1 MRIDQLPV
9 APSVANANTLPV
21 NVGGLTEQVSIGNLV
36 NSIRADVY
44 GSPLTA
50 SSAAGMTDQTKVYI
64 YTGTTTSSLTNGH
77 WYYYNGSAWADGGV
91 YNSTAVQTDT
101 TLTLSDVAADAKATG
116 DAIAQNASDIDAN
129 EGAIATNTSNISANT
144 TAITQNRAMIAP
156 TETSPAASAHA
167 VGENIIYSGT
177 LYTVT
182 APIAAG
188 DTLTVGTNIAA
199 APNGVSGQLSD
210 LRSALYATT
219 DRTGVDY
226 QPSVNFTD
234 GKGVKYLDGG
244 LGTTEYRSYSDFIS
258 ISGYE
263 KVVVTMGKYTSI
275 TNYGIAFYT
284 AATYS
289 AYISGARETY
299 NASSVGVEER
309 TFEIP
314 STANYMRVSW
324 FPSSSEYY
332 SQFSCHLVKDGTL
345 DAELA
350 GMKAEIT
357 QSEEWIDD
365 ISDIT
370 GNDRV
375 PEITFT
381 NGKGVKYLDG
391 GLGTIESRSY
401 SDFINVE
408 WFEKVVVTMGAYTY
422 STNYGIAF
430 YTNNNS
436 TSFISGVR
444 ETYNASSVGVETRTF
459 NVPATAK
466 YMRLTW
472 FSSSSE
478 FYSQFSCHLVKKGSL
493 DDKLDALVN
502 VVTENALNKST
513 ITSGKFINK
522 SGSVGTSD
530 SYSVTDYIAVKKND
544 VVKLMY
550 SKASSAST
558 MRYVTAYNASKSAV
572 SDSGAENVSSYT
584 VPTGIAYVRISAS
597 KTILDNTYPRIS
609 LNGEII
615 KYESYYSGLTSGLAK
630 NDHTNLELF
639 RNYPLSALP
648 EYFVNNLAYK
658 PLGQLSK
665 GYICLVSDDGDSG
678 LATYTVPMLIAKN
691 VPATFAVMQSSG
703 CWEDDT
709 NKATILDAVT
719 NHGCCIAQHGG
730 TTWDQYDELTLNHF
744 FDKEKEFWD
753 SLGVTVYGAVCPQH
767 RISNMIKAVAGGRFG
782 CLRSGYNY
790 GTVPYPNYTNGA
802 RSNLYGLC
810 SQSSLDGTLGNQSS
824 ILDYCKENNLLRII
838 HWHENEMSA
847 ADKTMLEGI
856 IDYAKSIEM
865 TFVTMKDIPTII

>member
-1 MRIDQLPV
+1 MAVYKENIVDIDLAKGSLHRSFLTHTIGSGDVEADHFGVRVFRDGEPVDLTDVSVQGIFNPPQGSPIALTSGNVISGNVAAVVLKQACYNYNGQFCLSIKLVGGGVTGTMRIVDGMVDNTHSTGTV
-9 APSVANANTLPV
+9 APTEEVPTYQEVIAQYDAMVAATAAANGCIAETFDATKAYSAGKYVINSGALYRLTADHAANTTWANTSKV
-21 NVGGLTEQVSIGNLV
+21 EVKFGNE
-36 NSIRADVY
+36 
-44 GSPLTA
+44 
-50 SSAAGMTDQTKVYI
+50 
-64 YTGTTTSSLTNGH
+64 
-77 WYYYNGSAWADGGV
+77 
-91 YNSTAVQTDT
+91 
-101 TLTLSDVAADAKATG
+101 LSDVK
-116 DAIAQNASDIDAN
+116 
-129 EGAIATNTSNISANT
+129 
-144 TAITQNRAMIAP
+144 
-156 TETSPAASAHA
+156 
-167 VGENIIYSGT
+167 
-177 LYTVT
+177 
-182 APIAAG
+182 
-188 DTLTVGTNIAA
+188 
-199 APNGVSGQLSD
+199 
-210 LRSALYATT
+210 SALYATT

-234 GKGVKYLDGG
+234 GKGVKYSNGQ
-244 LGTTEYRSYSDFIS
+244 LGTTSDRSCSDFIP

-263 KVVVTMGKYTSI
+263 KVVVTMGEYTST

-284 AATYS
+284 DATYS
-289 AYISGARETY
+289 AYISGERETY

-350 GMKAEIT
+350 GMKAETT

-401 SDFINVE
+401 SNFINVE
-408 WFEKVVVTMGAYTY
+408 WFEKVVVTMGSYTS

-550 SKASSAST
+550 DKASSAST
-558 MRYVTAYNASKSAV
+558 MRYVTAYNASKSVV

-597 KTILDNTYPRIS
+597 KTILDSTYPRIS

-665 GYICLVSDDGDSG
+665 GYICLVSDDGDSE

-691 VPATFAVMQSSG
+691 VPATFAVMQSSE

-730 TTWDQYDELTLNHF
+730 TTWDQYDELTLNRF

-767 RISNMIKAVAGGRFG
+767 RISNMIKAVSGGRFG

-810 SQSSLDGTLGNQSS
+810 SQSSLDGTLGTQSS

-865 TFVTMKDIPTII
+865 TFVTMKDIPDIT